1 MSGLSISVV
10 TVTYNASAALPALIE
25 SLRMQTDLQFEWVV
39 VDGGSSDSTVDL
51 IKASGIRALR
61 LISEPDYGIYD
72 ALNKAVRL
80 VHTDFYLV
88 LGADDT
94 LAPAAIQ
101 NFRAV
106 AQQADFIAASV
117 RTSQGQLLEP
127 MTGSVWKHGGNAIV
141 SSHAVG
147 TLIRTDLHRLI
158 GFYSNRFPN
167 CADMFFVLT
176 AVTRHRVRVV
186 KADFVAGTFGTT
198 GVSSRD
204 RLCSL
209 SDAFRIQI
217 ELGANRWQQL
227 GLYIWRLARA
237 LLQ

>member
-1 MSGLSISVV
+1 MSGISISVV

-25 SLRMQTDLQFEWVV
+25 SLRMQTDVQFEWIV

-51 IKASGIRALR
+51 VRASGVRELR
-61 LISEPDYGIYD
+61 LVSEPDYGIYD

-80 VHTDFYLV
+80 VRTDFYLV

-94 LAPAAIQ
+94 LAPTAIQ
-101 NFRAV
+101 NFRAA
-106 AQQADFIAASV
+106 AQQADFVAASV
-117 RTSQGQLLEP
+117 RTSQDQLLEP
-127 MTGSVWKHGGNAIV
+127 MTGSAWKRGGNAIV

-147 TLIRTDLHRLI
+147 TLIRTDLHRLS

-176 AVTRHRVRVV
+176 AVTRHGARVV
-186 KADFVAGTFGTT
+186 KADFVAGTFGTA

-204 RLCSL
+204 KLCSL
-209 SDAFRIQI
+209 GDAFRIQI
-217 ELGANRWQQL
+217 ELGFNRWQQL
-227 GLYIWRLARA
+227 GLYVWRLARA
-237 LLQ
+237 LRQ